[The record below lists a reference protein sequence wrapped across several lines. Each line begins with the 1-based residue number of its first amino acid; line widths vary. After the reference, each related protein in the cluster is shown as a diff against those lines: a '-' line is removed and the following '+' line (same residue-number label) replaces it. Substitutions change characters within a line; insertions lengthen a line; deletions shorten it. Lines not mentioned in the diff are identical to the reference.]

1 VGWTKVGA
9 VQIFIPK
16 TTLLQGQP
24 LGCFILP
31 FVELAVIS
39 IAGPRHVTI
48 PASQQLLSAAI

>member
-16 TTLLQGQP
+16 TTLLQGQ
-24 LGCFILP
+24 LSGCFILP

-39 IAGPRHVTI
+39 IAVRRHVTI
-48 PASQQLLSAAI
+48 WVSRQQLLAAI